1 MENVNVLRFKFE
13 ELGRLFIET
22 KSNKV
27 FSEMYKSS
35 YPIIKIIVKKY
46 IQNQAIMDE
55 VINDCYVKF
64 GNNLHKYADDGDN
77 LLGWFMKISKRVAL
91 DYVLNRTNGG
101 VSDIFNS
108 MSKIETTIP
117 GNDQDNIEG
126 VLSYHGVYES
136 SEFVEVDPEQEYED
150 RVKMMF
156 MFFETLNARE
166 QNLIY
171 EKYILGKKYKDI
183 EGVEMLGYKK
193 SAALRTEAKRI
204 KLKAKDFLKTFS

>member
-1 MENVNVLRFKFE
+1 MENINTLRFKFE

-22 KSNKV
+22 KSDKV

-64 GNNLHKYADDGDN
+64 GNNLYKYSDDGDN

-91 DYVLNRTNGG
+91 DYVMNRTNGG
-101 VSDIFNS
+101 ISDIFNS
-108 MSKIETTIP
+108 MDKIEPTKS
-117 GNDQDNIEG
+117 GQDHDNIEG
-126 VLSYHGVYES
+126 VLSYNGFYES
-136 SEFVEVDPEQEYED
+136 SEFLEVDPEQEYED

-156 MFFETLNARE
+156 MFFETLNQKE
-166 QNLIY
+166 QSLVY

-183 EGVEMLGYKK
+183 EGVEMFDYKK
-193 SAALRTEAKRI
+193 SATLRTDVKRI
-204 KLKAKDFLKTFS
+204 KSKAKDFLKTFS